1 MSRTM
6 PAQSPLPLRDGVGAS
21 CVAVPPR
28 MAGAVLDFLVQ
39 RLPGISR
46 DEWGRRIAQGEVV
59 AADGRALQAG
69 DACAGHERLFYYR
82 VLQEE
87 PVLPFEAEILFQDA
101 HLVVVDKPHFMPVVP
116 SGPYLQRSLLVQM
129 KRRLGIEALS
139 PLHRIDRDTAG
150 LVAFGVRL
158 QERGAYQ
165 QLFALH
171 TIEKTYEAVAPWVAA
186 LAQPRTLRTRMAPAA
201 EFFREQV
208 VEGEPNTVTRTE
220 MLARH
225 GDLAYYRLWPTTGR
239 KHQLRVHMAALG
251 APLLHDPLYPAIVDT
266 EEGDHSRPLQLLA
279 RSLSFVDPVTGIP
292 RYFESR
298 RRLAAVALWDPAGG
312 PAPAR

>member
-1 MSRTM
+1 MSRSM

-28 MAGAVLDFLVQ
+28 TAGPVLDFLAR
-39 RLPGISR
+39 RLPGVSR
-46 DEWGRRIAQGEVV
+46 EDWARRIAQGEVV
-59 AADGRALQAG
+59 TEDGRPLQAG
-69 DACAGHERLFYYR
+69 EACAGHARLFYYR
-82 VLQEE
+82 MLDAE
-87 PVLPFEAEILFQDA
+87 PVLPFEADILFQDA

-116 SGPYLQRSLLVQM
+116 SGPYLQRSLLVQV
-129 KRRLGIEALS
+129 KRRLGIAALS
-139 PLHRIDRDTAG
+139 PLHRIDRETAG

-158 QERGAYQ
+158 EERGAYQ

-171 TIEKTYEAVAPWVAA
+171 TIEKTYEAVAPWVAD
-186 LAQPRTLRTRMAPAA
+186 LAAPRTHRMRMAPAA

-208 VEGEPNTVTRTE
+208 VEGDPNTITHTE

-225 GDLAYYRLWPTTGR
+225 GALAHYRLRPTTGR

-251 APLLHDPLYPAIVDT
+251 APLLHDPLYPEIVDAD
-266 EEGDHSRPLQLLA
+266 EGDYARPLQLLA
-279 RSLSFVDPVTGIP
+279 RSLAFVDPVTGSP

-298 RRLAAVALWDPAGG
+298 RRLVAVEAWERAGG
-312 PAPAR
+312 AAPPP

>member
-28 MAGAVLDFLVQ
+28 TASAVLDFLVR
-39 RLPGISR
+39 RLPGVSR
-46 DEWGRRIAQGEVV
+46 AEWARRIAQAEVV
-59 AADGRALQAG
+59 AADGRPVQAG
-69 DACAGHERLFYYR
+69 DACTAHERLFYYR
-82 VLQEE
+82 VLEEE
-87 PVLPFEAEILFQDA
+87 PVLPFEAEVLFQDA

-139 PLHRIDRDTAG
+139 PLHRIDRDTGG

-186 LAQPRTLRTRMAPAA
+186 LAAPRTHRMRMAPAA

-208 VEGEPNTVTRTE
+208 VVGEPNTVTDTE

-225 GDLAYYRLWPTTGR
+225 GDLAHYRLRPTTGR

-251 APLLHDPLYPAIVDT
+251 APLLHDPLYPAIVETD
-266 EEGDHSRPLQLLA
+266 ERDYRRPLQLLA
-279 RSLSFVDPVTGIP
+279 RSLAFVDPVTGTP

-298 RRLAAVALWDPAGG
+298 RRLAATAAWEQAGG
-312 PAPAR
+312 AAPAP